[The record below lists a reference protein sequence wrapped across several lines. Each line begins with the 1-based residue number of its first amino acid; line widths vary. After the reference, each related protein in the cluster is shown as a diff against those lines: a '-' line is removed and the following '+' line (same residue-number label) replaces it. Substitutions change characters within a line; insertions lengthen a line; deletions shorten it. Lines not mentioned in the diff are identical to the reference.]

1 MTPAP
6 QSPLYVLG
14 SGMVTAVGLDAPS
27 SCAAL
32 RARLDGFQETRF
44 PGRDGTWIIGAP
56 VPMPRNWMGTRRL
69 AHMCAAAICEVFDQ
83 VPEAEGRT
91 RLILCLAEDGRAGRL
106 ITDSDRFLRMIGEI
120 VALPEMPRVHIV
132 AHGRPSGFVALQTAR
147 RLLAEGADYVM
158 ILGVDSY
165 LTAPAIGQYHGQAR
179 LLTPTTPDGFIPGEA
194 AAAVLC
200 AARHRGGLAISGL
213 GLAREPA
220 PIYNGRDTEG
230 FDLPLRGDGMTRAY
244 SAAFAEAALSHSDI
258 VLKIGDHSGESF
270 WFRQTAL
277 AMMRTQRARSEVQ
290 PIWAVGASLGNVGA
304 AVVPLMLGWALAA
317 AEKRYGP
324 QGPVLIE
331 ASGDDGAC
339 GALVAGAAA

>member
-1 MTPAP
+1 MSGALQILT
-6 QSPLYVLG
+6 

-44 PGRDGTWIIGAP
+44 PRGGGEWLVGAP
-56 VPMPRNWMGTRRL
+56 VPMPRNWMGTKRL
-69 AHMCAAAICEVFDQ
+69 AHMCAAAICEVFER
-83 VPEAEGRT
+83 VPEAADT
-91 RLILCLAEDGRAGRL
+91 TDLILCLAEDSRQGRL
-106 ITDSDRFLRMIGEI
+106 VNDGAALVRMIAEIVRLSDRQ
-120 VALPEMPRVHIV
+120 RVRLV
-132 AHGRPSGFVALQTAR
+132 PHGRPSGFVALQTAR
-147 RLLAEGADYVM
+147 RMLSDGSDYVM

-165 LTAPAIGQYHGQAR
+165 LSAPAVGQYRSQSR

-200 AARHRGGLAISGL
+200 SARHPGGLAITGL
-213 GLAREPA
+213 GLSREPA
-220 PIYNGRDTEG
+220 PIYNGKDSDG
-230 FDLPLRGDGMTRAY
+230 FDLPLRGDGMVRAY
-244 SAAFAEAALSHSDI
+244 TDAFAEAGLAHSDI
-258 VLKIGDHSGESF
+258 VLKIGDLPGESF

-277 AMMRTQRARSEVQ
+277 AMMRTQRARSAVQ
-290 PIWAVGASLGNVGA
+290 PIWAVGASLGNIGA

-339 GALVAGAAA
+339 GALVARAAA